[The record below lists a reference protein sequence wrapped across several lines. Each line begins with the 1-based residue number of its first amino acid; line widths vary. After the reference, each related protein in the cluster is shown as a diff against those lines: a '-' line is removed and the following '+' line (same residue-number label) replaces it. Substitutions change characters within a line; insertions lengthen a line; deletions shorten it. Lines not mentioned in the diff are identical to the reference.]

1 MLLGEINIMKI
12 FGHYGLG
19 AILKFLLQVGFGLGL
34 AILVAMPYLLKIINE
49 SLNWYWLI
57 VYPTGILFLII
68 VIVFIK
74 LFDSLK
80 DNNPFNRNNLKLM
93 NIAKYASLGISE
105 FIIVEI
111 ILVLTLYRDKNV
123 IFLIFL
129 TILFFGVFIALH
141 ILKEIMY
148 QAILYKE
155 ENELTI

>member
-1 MLLGEINIMKI
+1 MKI
-12 FGHYGLG
+12 FGHKGLG
-19 AILKFLLQVGFGLGL
+19 AILKCLLQVGFAVGIS
-34 AILVAMPYLLKIINE
+34 ILICLPYLLSLIGEK
-49 SLNWYWLI
+49 LNWYWII
-57 VYPTGILFLII
+57 VYPAGILFLII
-68 VIVFIK
+68 VMVFIR

-93 NIAKYASLGISE
+93 NIAKYASLGISV

-111 ILVLTLYRDKNV
+111 ILVLTLYQDKNV
-123 IFLIFL
+123 VFLIFL
-129 TILFFGVFIALH
+129 TVLFFGVFIALH